1 MFQNQCEE
9 NLDQESS
16 TRKINLVRDGTQT
29 EEQIITGEETL
40 NDDTNAE
47 VEQTSK
53 NKNNIPKKKCTKRKQ
68 EESED
73 MKNETYTMFKEI
85 YESRKTCDEYSLLGK
100 EVELKVRK
108 LPTHY
113 ERCLVV
119 HKIQTILYEASLGM
133 YNNPSTPQYPTAS
146 VQQPALGS
154 GQPVTWIPLGPS
166 SNQSNSSFT
175 SDNLG
180 QETSEHSEDTLIRL
194 LPL

>member
-1 MFQNQCEE
+1 
-9 NLDQESS
+9 
-16 TRKINLVRDGTQT
+16 
-29 EEQIITGEETL
+29 
-40 NDDTNAE
+40 
-47 VEQTSK
+47 
-53 NKNNIPKKKCTKRKQ
+53 
-68 EESED
+68 

-119 HKIQTILYEASLGM
+119 HKIQTILYEVSLGM
-133 YNNPSTPQYPTAS
+133 YNNPSTPQY
-146 VQQPALGS
+146 
-154 GQPVTWIPLGPS
+154 
-166 SNQSNSSFT
+166 SSFT